1 MAAPAARVR
10 LTPRLRVTSLLSVLA
25 LLVGVLGTQWLSGR
39 TGEWAGPRHAVRAV
53 HVAPAP
59 NTYRDFARRAHA
71 PPRVIGALRPRASSD
86 AAAATPPAPPEL
98 VPVSMPALSSRYAAL
113 QGHLDGSVVLAVRV
127 DGAGR
132 VLDAAVARSSGD
144 AVLDAHARA
153 VVAGWRFAVP
163 PGYPEGFSG
172 ELPMRFG
179 ATDR

>member
-1 MAAPAARVR
+1 MR

-39 TGEWAGPRHAVRAV
+39 TGDWAGPKHAVRAV
-53 HVAPAP
+53 PVAPAP
-59 NTYRDFARRAHA
+59 HAYRDLARRAHV
-71 PPRVIGALRPRASSD
+71 PPRVLGAQRPQASSE
-86 AAAATPPAPPEL
+86 AAAATAPSPPEL

-132 VLDAAVARSSGD
+132 VLDAAVTRSSGD

-163 PGYPEGFSG
+163 PGHPQGFSG

-179 ATDR
+179 ASKR